1 MHGLVLIV
9 LGSLLATTAH
19 GGPCGP
25 GGPGPCP
32 PLQYPEIS
40 SGIRGCTGKLL
51 VTPPFK
57 KGNIE

>member
-1 MHGLVLIV
+1 MHGLLII

-25 GGPGPCP
+25 GGPGPGYIGE
-32 PLQYPEIS
+32 YP
-40 SGIRGCTGKLL
+40 SGIRGCTGKLI

-57 KGNIE
+57 KGDIE

>member
-1 MHGLVLIV
+1 MHGLVLII

-25 GGPGPCP
+25 GGPGPCYIGE
-32 PLQYPEIS
+32 YP
-40 SGIRGCTGKLL
+40 SGIRGCTGKLI

-57 KGNIE
+57 KGDIE

>member
-9 LGSLLATTAH
+9 LGSLLAFTAH

-25 GGPGPCP
+25 GGPGPCLP
-32 PLQYPEIS
+32 DPKHQ
-40 SGIRGCTGKLL
+40 GTRDCTGKLI

-57 KGNIE
+57 RGDIK

>member
-9 LGSLLATTAH
+9 LGSLLASTAH

-25 GGPGPCP
+25 GGPGPCYWP
-32 PLQYPEIS
+32 EQYEHQ
-40 SGIRGCTGKLL
+40 GIRGCTGKLI

-57 KGNIE
+57 KGDIE